1 MLSCFAS
8 MDLRPLTVQTSS
20 AVSELT
26 PLQIFSSTQD
36 NTLPFPG
43 PQDCQVSPAAVG
55 FGRRL
60 ADILGQ
66 AGSCSIYQNS
76 MTTPENVLL

>member
-1 MLSCFAS
+1 MLSCLAS

-26 PLQIFSSTQD
+26 PLQIIISARD
-36 NTLPFPG
+36 YTLPFPG

-60 ADILGQ
+60 AEILGQ
-66 AGSCSIYQNS
+66 AGSCSIHQNS
-76 MTTPENVLL
+76 MTSTENVLL